1 MTKRKVIAA
10 IAVVSAGALSLT
22 ACNSS
27 STGNNKPNAG
37 ATSSVQQFSLGTA
50 ADSTGPAPAVAGA
63 KKGGTVYDLEP
74 SGFDYLDPTQQ
85 YVSNM
90 LAISGLYNRTL
101 TGYKIDD
108 KGNTILVG
116 DLATDTGKM
125 SDGGKTWTWTLKKGL
140 KFQDG
145 TPITSKDVKYAVE
158 RLYLPTMT
166 QGPTYFPIWLSGQ
179 DYKKVYGGPVGGK
192 SLPDSVIATPDDQT
206 IVFHFQDVHA
216 DAPYA
221 AAMPPIGAIEAS
233 KDVQGYNNNPNSD
246 GPYELSN
253 YVPGKSLEF
262 VRNPNWD
269 ASTDPLRSAYPDKW
283 SFEMGVQNPQ
293 LTQRLEQET
302 GNDKFAL
309 SLSTAADASQSDTIL
324 GGAQYKSRMV
334 SNYQPYVEYLNINM
348 SRVTDVNVRKAIAL
362 AFPAAAIQKLYGGP
376 SQLDLG
382 NTLISPTVAGWE
394 NADPFNRKAHP
405 NGDPTG
411 AKALLQQAGK
421 PNYKLVFAYAN
432 TARWQKISVVLQN
445 ALQQAGFQVVLNPI
459 DPTTYYTQ
467 VGTVKNNFDIYRTG
481 WGADWPTPYT
491 DVPNL
496 LGGGSNITDGSPN
509 YSHFNDPATDAQ
521 IKKIEAETD
530 VAKAAKEWN
539 DLANQVIAN
548 DVPQV
553 PFGFDKFLQIYGSGL
568 GGVRYNQVIGTID
581 TGSVFV
587 NQ

>member
-1 MTKRKVIAA
+1 MTQRKVIAA
-10 IAVVSAGALSLT
+10 IAVVSAGALTLS
-22 ACNSS
+22 ACGSS
-27 STGNNKPNAG
+27 SKTATKQDQG

-50 ADSTGPAPAVAGA
+50 QDSTGPAVPVTGA
-63 KKGGTVYDLEP
+63 TKGGTAYDIEP

-101 TGYKIDD
+101 TGYKIDA

-116 DLATDTGKM
+116 DLATDTGKL

-145 TPITSKDVKYAVE
+145 TPITSADVKYDIE
-158 RLYLPTMT
+158 RLYLPAQT
-166 QGPTYFPIWLSGQ
+166 QGPNYFPLWLSGA
-179 DYKKVYGGPVGGK
+179 DYRKVYAGPTGGK
-192 SLPDSVIATPDDQT
+192 SLPDTVIGTPDAQT
-206 IVFHFQDVHA
+206 VVFHFTEAHA

-221 AAMPPIGAIEAS
+221 AAMPPIGAFEAS
-233 KDVQGYNNNPNSD
+233 KESATYNNNPNAD
-246 GPYELSN
+246 GPYQVSN
-253 YVPGKSLEF
+253 YVPGKSLQF

-269 ASTDPLRSAYPDKW
+269 PSTDPIRAAYPDKW
-283 SFEMGVQNPQ
+283 SFELGVDNPQ
-293 LTQRLEQET
+293 LTTRLEQAT

-324 GGAQYKSRMV
+324 NGSQYKSRMV
-334 SNYQPYVEYLNINM
+334 SNYQPYVEYLNINTT
-348 SRVTDVNVRKAIAL
+348 RVTDVRIRKAIAL
-362 AFPAAAIQKLYGGP
+362 AFPNQSLQKLYGGP
-376 SQLDLG
+376 SQLDPG

-394 NADPFNRKAHP
+394 NADPFNKTAHP
-405 NGDPTG
+405 NGDPTA
-411 AKALLQQAGK
+411 AKALLTQANAV
-421 PNYKLVFAYAN
+421 NYKLVFAFAN
-432 TARWQKISVVLQN
+432 TPRWQKISVVVQN

-459 DPTTYYTQ
+459 DKTSYYTQ
-467 VGTVKNNFDIYRTG
+467 VGTVKNTFDIYRTG

-509 YSHFNDPATDAQ
+509 YSHYNNPATDAAIAQ
-521 IKKIEAETD
+521 IKLETD

-539 DLANQVIAN
+539 DLANKVIAN
-548 DVPQV
+548 DIPQV
-553 PFGFDKFLQIYGSGL
+553 PFGFDKFLQIYGPGL

-587 NQ
+587 KQ